1 MFYIVHSLSCIFV
14 MYLNLKQL
22 KLKKMKTV
30 INSTDNVISESVKR
44 IWDSFQFVMAVVLLP
59 LLFIVGISHNN
70 ERSIY
75 ENGIHVSKQNTTN
88 LKATANYSEALSDQ
102 NS

>member
-1 MFYIVHSLSCIFV
+1 
-14 MYLNLKQL
+14 
-22 KLKKMKTV
+22 MKTV

-44 IWDSFQFVMAVVLLP
+44 IWDSFQFLMAVVLLP

-70 ERSIY
+70 EKIVY
-75 ENGIHVSKQNTTN
+75 ENEIHVSKQNDAT
-88 LKATANYSEALSDQ
+88 LKATANFSEGLSDQ

>member
-1 MFYIVHSLSCIFV
+1 M
-14 MYLNLKQL
+14 N
-22 KLKKMKTV
+22 TV

-44 IWDSFQFVMAVVLLP
+44 IWDSFQFLMAVVLLP

-70 ERSIY
+70 ERTIY
-75 ENGIHVSKQNTTN
+75 ESGIHVSKQNAAN
-88 LKATANYSEALSDQ
+88 LKATANYSEASSDQ